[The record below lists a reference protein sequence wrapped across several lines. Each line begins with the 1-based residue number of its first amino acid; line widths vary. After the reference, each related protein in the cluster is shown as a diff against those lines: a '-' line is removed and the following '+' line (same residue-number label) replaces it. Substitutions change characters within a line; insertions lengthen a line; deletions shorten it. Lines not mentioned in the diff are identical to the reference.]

1 MTLSPGQSGCACARV
16 RAGAVCPAVVTHAD
30 TSSESIGVMRR
41 SRVTWCIL
49 SPSFLRE
56 FFEQRARSL
65 LNQRREDVLAVLL
78 RLRLLAL
85 REARRGGARREELIL
100 EAQLVVRLD
109 A

>member
-1 MTLSPGQSGCACARV
+1 MMLSPGQSGIVRAGV
-16 RAGAVCPAVVTHAD
+16 RAGAVCAAVVTHAD

-41 SRVTWCIL
+41 SRVTWCIF

-78 RLRLLAL
+78 RLLAL

-100 EAQLVVRLD
+100 EAQLVVRL
-109 A
+109 